1 MKQLI
6 LLLLLSPLF
15 IHAQKHK
22 TSFTPEEVKQDMVF
36 LKNRFEKIH
45 PGMYYYMSK
54 EAYNKMYDSLYYA
67 VNQPLSYL
75 ETFRVLSTLVTN
87 VKDGHTNLKFD
98 KKRFD
103 SKKAKYVPFYLRK
116 INGKYYLSLN
126 YARDSTIL
134 RGSEVLAFNDEP
146 IVDLME
152 QLKPLVSSDM
162 GNEASKDYYTTGAF
176 PLYFMKRFGELD
188 SIKITYCLPKND
200 TIFNKKVACLTN
212 ATINK
217 TSNKRY
223 KSLTRPNL
231 ALKIIDSVNHIA
243 RFDITAFSMSGK
255 FLDFSNLKFKR
266 VLRVRFHEI
275 KQLKVEHLIVDL
287 RGNGGGFIPNVS
299 RFLKYLSPKPFT
311 LVDTLAFK
319 KKAYFT
325 LFKSQWVGPPL
336 VMWMGFTK
344 KKGDFFYR
352 VNKRNDKQKP
362 KKDLAYKGKTY
373 FITDPGCYSA
383 TTFTLNLAKD
393 LGIPEKIIG
402 QAVGGATWGSFAV
415 NWQDFKLPNTK
426 YVVHTPLMK
435 MMHRL
440 PNQLSKDFFLQ
451 PDYEVNRNIEE
462 LLKNN
467 TSTID
472 FTVEMI
478 RASKAARL
486 R

>member
-1 MKQLI
+1 MKHLF

-15 IHAQKHK
+15 IHAQKSK
-22 TSFTPEEVKQDMVF
+22 TTFTPEEIKQDMAF
-36 LKNRFEKIH
+36 LKKRFEKIH
-45 PGMYYYMSK
+45 PGMYYYIRK
-54 EAYNKMYDSLYYA
+54 VDYNKIYDSLYNA
-67 VNQPLSYL
+67 VNQPLNYL
-75 ETFRVLSTLVTN
+75 ETYRVLSSLVTN
-87 VKDGHTNLKFD
+87 VKDGHTSIRFN

-116 INGKYYLSLN
+116 INNKYYLSLN

-134 RGSEVLAFNDEP
+134 RGSEVLAFNDES
-146 IVDLME
+146 IADLMTK
-152 QLKPLVSSDM
+152 LKPLVSSDR
-162 GNEASKDYYTTGAF
+162 GNEATKDYYTTGAF
-176 PLYFMKRFGELD
+176 PSYFMKQYGELD
-188 SIKITYCLPKND
+188 SIKITYRLPKNN
-200 TIFNKKVACLTN
+200 IVFSKKVACLKN
-212 ATINK
+212 AEINK
-217 TSNKRY
+217 FSVKRY
-223 KSLTRPNL
+223 KFLTRPNL

-243 RFDITAFSMSGK
+243 KFDITEFTMTGK
-255 FLDFSNLKFKR
+255 FLDFSNRKFKH
-266 VLRVRFHEI
+266 VLKTRFSEI
-275 KQLKVEHLIVDL
+275 KKLKVEHLIVDF
-287 RGNGGGFIPNVS
+287 RANGGGYIPNVS
-299 RFLKYLSPKPFT
+299 RFLKYLSPKSFT

-319 KKAYFT
+319 KKAYFA
-325 LFKSQWVGPPL
+325 LFKPQWFGPPL

-344 KKGDFFYR
+344 KKGEFMYR
-352 VNKRNDKQKP
+352 VNKQNNKQKLENQ
-362 KKDLAYKGKTY
+362 LAYKGKTY

-402 QAVGGATWGSFAV
+402 QQVGGATWGSFAV

-435 MMHRL
+435 INHRL
-440 PNQLSKDFFLQ
+440 PNQVNKDFFLQ
-451 PDYEVNRNIEE
+451 PDFEVNRNTEE

-478 RASKAARL
+478 RASKAAGL